1 MLDEATLER
10 RLTAL
15 EQAVAEVRLG
25 LAGSTPA
32 ENWLETVTG
41 SISDEPAFL
50 AALAFGRA
58 IRQADRIEDAPNE
71 SGEGS

>member
-25 LAGSTPA
+25 LAGAKPA
-32 ENWLETVTG
+32 DNWIEIVTG
-41 SISDEPAFL
+41 SISDESAFL
-50 AALAFGRA
+50 EALEFGRA
-58 IRQADRIEDAPNE
+58 MRKADRVEDAPNE
-71 SGEGS
+71 TVEGP

>member
-15 EQAVAEVRLG
+15 EQAVAEVRLD
-25 LAGSTPA
+25 LAGYKA
-32 ENWLETVTG
+32 DDNWLEIVTG

-50 AALAFGRA
+50 EVLEFGRA
-58 IRQADRIEDAPNE
+58 LRQSDRIEDVPNQAGEAP
-71 SGEGS
+71 